1 MSEVID
7 ILVSNEVDESS
18 YIMVIGVGGGGGNA
32 VQYMYDIGVHNVN
45 FLVCNTDAQ
54 ALRRSNMPV
63 KIQLGSKLINGL
75 GAGNQPEKGRD
86 AALETAEEITE
97 KLIKS
102 NVRMVFITAGM
113 GGGTG
118 TGAAPVI
125 AKIAKDLGIL
135 TVGIVTIPFRLEGPK
150 RLRQAESG
158 LEEIKQYVD
167 SLIVIDNENICKMYG
182 DLDFSDAFSK
192 ADDILAIAAKGI
204 AEAITKEHKVN
215 VDFADVFTTMSNSG
229 IALLGY
235 SSAEVNSE
243 NVAIELTEHAL
254 QSPLLNQNNI
264 TGAQDIMINISWNQ
278 KELKMGELHA
288 IIGHVQAAAGSNANI
303 IWGAGADSALKENE
317 VSLIIIATRFGNA
330 EKIDLGGNIHTD
342 NMSGERGVL
351 GEAKGEAKDE
361 SKTESKTESEEGEV
375 VIEKVAFD
383 PESNTTTNDAPLAD
397 CGSEYVL
404 TDPANVAKGGNNTP
418 EQGAKSGGA
427 IEYVSLD
434 DDEKPVAVKVP
445 SEPTDIV
452 IHEVAGA
459 NFDQITPRYKKSSDN
474 RTPLPFAD
482 DGKEPEV
489 VTEAHSDKTTE
500 VEVKKPARK
509 YTIDEIEALP
519 AYKRREVL
527 QKLNLEKGK

>member
-1 MSEVID
+1 MSEIID
-7 ILVSNEVDESS
+7 VLNSAEIEEAS
-18 YIMVIGVGGGGGNA
+18 YIMVIGVGGGGSNA

-63 KIQLGSKLINGL
+63 KIQLGSKLTNGL

-97 KLIKS
+97 RLTKS

-150 RLRQAESG
+150 RLRQAEAG
-158 LEEIKQYVD
+158 LDEMKQYVD

-204 AEAITKEHKVN
+204 AEAVTKEHKVN

-235 SSAEVNSE
+235 ASSEVGGE
-243 NVAIELTEHAL
+243 NVAIDLTEEAL
-254 QSPLLNQNNI
+254 RSPLLNQNNI
-264 TGAQDIMINISWNQ
+264 NGAQDIMINISWNK

-303 IWGAGADSALKENE
+303 IWGAGADNALPENI
-317 VSLIIIATRFGNA
+317 VSLIIIATRFGNTD
-330 EKIDLGGNIHTD
+330 KIDLGGNIHTD
-342 NMSGERGVL
+342 NMSGERQSMYDLPKL
-351 GEAKGEAKDE
+351 GAGSATDENTATEENTDRDKADAEADNQNKYSDKEANATAND
-361 SKTESKTESEEGEV
+361 TEITEEEV
-375 VIEKVAFD
+375 
-383 PESNTTTNDAPLAD
+383 
-397 CGSEYVL
+397 
-404 TDPANVAKGGNNTP
+404 
-418 EQGAKSGGA
+418 
-427 IEYVSLD
+427 IEYVSFDDGEIAIAPVVTPIEPLD
-434 DDEKPVAVKVP
+434 I
-445 SEPTDIV
+445 T
-452 IHEVAGA
+452 IHEVEGTT
-459 NFDQITPRYKKSSDN
+459 FESKDIKSKYKRPQKTEDN
-474 RTPLPFAD
+474 RFALPFEED
-482 DGKEPEV
+482 
-489 VTEAHSDKTTE
+489 TLTTKS
-500 VEVKKPARK
+500 VAVPTVAATKQIGRASC
-509 YTIDEIEALP
+509 
-519 AYKRREVL
+519 RERVL
-527 QKLNLEKGK
+527 RLV